1 MTTERQI
8 RALVVDDEPSLLLT
22 LAANLELA
30 GFQVV
35 DVSDPRLALEA
46 VRREDFDLVL
56 SDIKMPGM
64 DGVQLY
70 REIRRLDA
78 EVPVVLMTAFA
89 VETLVEE
96 AIQEGVY
103 TIVSKPFDLDELIA
117 SLGRAARRP
126 AVLVVDGTSDG
137 ADAIAAELGR
147 IGVHCRVESSAESA
161 IEAAR
166 NGSVDV
172 FLLDGDPAS
181 AIDLVDRIRAVAPSA
196 TFIGLERATAPS
208 LAGAFY
214 DRGAFACLPRPIDT
228 ASLVSTLAK
237 ARARPTLRPSFH
249 GARP

>member
-1 MTTERQI
+1 MTEVRQI

-30 GFQVV
+30 GFEVV
-35 DVSDPRLALEA
+35 DVSDPRVALEA

-78 EVPVVLMTAFA
+78 EIPVVLMTAFA
-89 VETLVEE
+89 LETLVEE

-103 TIVSKPFDLDELIA
+103 TIVAKPFDLDELIV

-137 ADAIAAELGR
+137 ASALAADLAR

-166 NGSVDV
+166 CGSVDV

-181 AIDLVDRIRAVAPSA
+181 AVDLIDRIREVAPNTA
-196 TFIGLERATAPS
+196 FIGLEGASPS
-208 LAGAFY
+208 TLTHAFY
-214 DRGAFACLPRPIDT
+214 DRGAFACLPRPIET
-228 ASLVSTLAK
+228 ASLVSMLAK
-237 ARARPTLRPSFH
+237 ARARPTLRRLSP
-249 GARP
+249 GARQ